1 MKLVAQQPI
10 TTMLCWHSIFSPAL
24 KINRTGESFFP
35 PLTYQWPSDSKH
47 NSQEKSCCRCFN
59 ATTDHSS
66 LLSTRSAPRT
76 LKPSL
81 IFMLQSVNMC
91 RVYYEWPDWVFI
103 HCVQAP
109 ILYIHSR
116 AQMTASNILT
126 FFKMKYKVCVKCSKI
141 FPAYSPHEEAGT
153 CCESRDLI
161 VVIGMRA
168 NRVSAR
174 AAEKV
179 HD

>member
-1 MKLVAQQPI
+1 MVFSLISKLFGPRYFMGQCNACDTNFNVSELRNLFKKLVAQQPI
-10 TTMLCWHSIFSPAL
+10 TTMLCWYSIFSRAL

-35 PLTYQWPSDSKH
+35 LLTYQWPSDSKH
-47 NSQEKSCCRCFN
+47 NLQEKSCCRCFN

-66 LLSTRSAPRT
+66 LLSTCSALRT

-81 IFMLQSVNMC
+81 IFILQSVNIC
-91 RVYYEWPDWVFI
+91 PVYYEWPDWVFI

-126 FFKMKYKVCVKCSKI
+126 FLKS
-141 FPAYSPHEEAGT
+141 
-153 CCESRDLI
+153 D
-161 VVIGMRA
+161 
-168 NRVSAR
+168 
-174 AAEKV
+174 
-179 HD
+179 